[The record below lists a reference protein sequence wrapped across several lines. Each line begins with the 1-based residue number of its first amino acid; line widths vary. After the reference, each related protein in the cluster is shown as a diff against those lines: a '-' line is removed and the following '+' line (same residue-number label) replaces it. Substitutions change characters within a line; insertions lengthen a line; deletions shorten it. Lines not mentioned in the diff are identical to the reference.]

1 MSSNAIASRLIGL
14 GRRSACASARAGFLR
29 RFARDDSGAMLVFG
43 VYIFLIILMV
53 AGIGIDFMRFER
65 DRSKL
70 QATLDRAV
78 LAAADLD
85 QQLEPSAVVE
95 DYFAKSGLGDYL
107 TSVSVD
113 DGLGYRVV
121 SATASTEIDT
131 QFMHMNGVDTLT
143 APASGTAEERIDG
156 VEISLVLD
164 VSGSMNNNSR
174 LPNLITAAQE
184 FVDTMSSNSADGDM
198 TMSIIPYATQVSVP
212 QTLMEQFNVSDEQRY
227 SNCINFESSDFDTAS
242 LSYAAEYQR
251 TMHFD
256 PWKDFDGLKQD
267 PITLIGTDENPNEWE
282 KSLPVCEADLNR
294 QILLMQT
301 DPEVL
306 KAYIRSLT
314 ARGNTSI
321 DVGMKWGTA
330 LLDPSLR
337 TAMTALSTI
346 GDVPVS
352 ASNLPTN
359 YNDGETLKVI
369 VLMTDG
375 QNTPQHYINEGFRE
389 GPSNVFFNNDE
400 KAYSIYHPP
409 NDAYFWPDDNK
420 GHYDRHGNWVNDGN
434 KWADHP
440 YGANHPEGSN
450 EGCIGSAPGKWSCR
464 KRSEPGTPFNI
475 SYPDLWAHVTLKAN
489 VNDNY
494 DNENFLSKSEAN
506 RKWYHDVR
514 NYVNTWVKD
523 GRTERMC
530 DVAKANNVIVFTI
543 GFDAPSG
550 GVEILKYCSSSDAH
564 FFEVK
569 RDSDGEKIRIAFSS
583 IASSI
588 RKLRLTQ

>member
-1 MSSNAIASRLIGL
+1 MGSKAKLSRLDRPD
-14 GRRSACASARAGFLR
+14 RRSASAEARAGLLR
-29 RFARDDSGAMLVFG
+29 RFARDESGAMLVFG
-43 VYIFLIILMV
+43 VYVFLIILMV

-85 QQLEPSAVVE
+85 QPMDPSAVVE

-107 TSVSVD
+107 TSVTVD
-113 DGLGYRVV
+113 EGLGYRVV

-131 QFMHMNGVDTLT
+131 QFMHMNGVDTMI
-143 APASGTAEERIDG
+143 APAAGTAEERIDG

-164 VSGSMNNNSR
+164 VSGSMNNNNR
-174 LPNLITAAQE
+174 LTNLITAAQE
-184 FVDTMSSNSADGDM
+184 FVDTMADNSAEGDM

-212 QTLMEQFNVSDEQRY
+212 QTLMEQFNISEEHRY
-227 SNCINFESSDFDTAS
+227 SNCINFESADFDTAS
-242 LSYAAEYQR
+242 LSYTDEYQR

-256 PWKDFDGLKQD
+256 PWRDFDGLVED
-267 PITLIGTDENPNEWE
+267 PVTLVGTEENSDPERE
-282 KSLPVCEADLNR
+282 SLPVCEADPDR
-294 QILLMQT
+294 QILLMQS
-301 DPEVL
+301 DPDAL
-306 KAYIRSLT
+306 KTYIRNLT

-337 TAMTALSTI
+337 TAVRSLSTI
-346 GDVPVS
+346 GEVPAGTS
-352 ASNLPTN
+352 HLPTN

-375 QNTPQHYINEGFRE
+375 QNTNQYYVNEGFRE
-389 GPSNVFFNNDE
+389 GPSNIYFNNDE
-400 KAYSIYHPP
+400 KTYSIYHPP
-409 NDAYFWPDDNK
+409 ADAYFWPDDGK
-420 GHYDRHGNWVNDGN
+420 KWHRDRHNEWVNDGN

-440 YGANHPEGSN
+440 YGANHPDGTD
-450 EGCIGSAPGKWSCR
+450 EGCVGSLPGDWVCEE
-464 KRSEPGTPFNI
+464 RSEPGTPVNI

-489 VNDNY
+489 LYDNY
-494 DNENFLSKSEAN
+494 YPFLHPSEAHN
-506 RKWYHDVR
+506 KWYKDIH
-514 NYVNTWVKD
+514 NYVNTWVKND
-523 GRTERMC
+523 RTERIC
-530 DVAKANNVIVFTI
+530 DVAKGNNIIVFTI

-550 GVEILKYCSSSDAH
+550 GADMLKYCSSSDAH

-569 RDSDGEKIRIAFSS
+569 RDADGEKIRIAFSS

>member
-1 MSSNAIASRLIGL
+1 MSSNAETRTLNRLDHEP
-14 GRRSACASARAGFLR
+14 ARTAARTGFLR
-29 RFARDDSGAMLVFG
+29 AFARDEDGAMLIFG
-43 VYIFLIILMV
+43 VYAFLIILMV

-65 DRSKL
+65 DRSRL

-85 QQLEPSAVVE
+85 QTMDPKSVVE

-113 DGLGYRVV
+113 QGLGYRVV

-131 QFMHMNGVDTLT
+131 QFMHMNGVDTLV
-143 APASGTAEERIDG
+143 APAAGTAEERIDG
-156 VEISLVLD
+156 VEISLILD
-164 VSGSMNNNSR
+164 VSGSMNNNNR
-174 LPNLITAAQE
+174 LTNLISAAQE
-184 FVDTMSSNSADGDM
+184 FVDTMADNSADGDM
-198 TMSIIPYATQVSVP
+198 TMSIIPYATQVAVP
-212 QTLMEQFNVSDEQRY
+212 QTLMEQFNVSEEQRY
-227 SNCINFESSDFDTAS
+227 SNCINFQSADFDTAA
-242 LSYAAEYQR
+242 LSYTAPYQR

-256 PWKDFDGLKQD
+256 PWYEFNGLNGD
-267 PITLIGTDENPNEWE
+267 DITLVGNDADGV
-282 KSLPVCEADLNR
+282 SLPVCEADEDR
-294 QILLMQT
+294 QILLMQS
-301 DPEVL
+301 DPEAL
-306 KAYIRSLT
+306 KAYIRNLT

-337 TAMTALSTI
+337 PAMTTLSTI
-346 GDVPVS
+346 GDVPAV
-352 ASNLPTN
+352 AATLPSN

-375 QNTPQHYINEGFRE
+375 QNTDQYFINDGFRE
-389 GPSNVFFNNDE
+389 GPSNVYFNNEE

-409 NDAYFWPDDNK
+409 VNAYFWPDDNK

-440 YGANHPEGSN
+440 YGENHPPGRDK
-450 EGCIGSAPGKWSCR
+450 GCIGSSPGEWSCR
-464 KRSEPGTPFNI
+464 ERSEPGSAINL
-475 SYPDLWAHVTLKAN
+475 SYPDLWAHVSLKSN
-489 VNDNY
+489 LFDNY
-494 DNENFLSKSEAN
+494 YPFLHPSEAN
-506 RKWYHDVR
+506 RKWYHDIR
-514 NYVNTWVKD
+514 NYVETWVKND
-523 GRTERMC
+523 RTERIC
-530 DVAKANNVIVFTI
+530 DIAKGNNIIVFTI

-550 GVEILKYCSSSDAH
+550 GVDILKYCSSSDSH

-569 RDSDGEKIRIAFSS
+569 SDVDGEKIRIVFSS

>member
-1 MSSNAIASRLIGL
+1 MSSNAKISRLNRPD
-14 GRRSACASARAGFLR
+14 RRSACTPLRAGFLR
-29 RFARDDSGAMLVFG
+29 DFARDDSGAMLVFG
-43 VYIFLIILMV
+43 VYAFLIILMV

-85 QQLEPSAVVE
+85 QTMDPAAVVE
-95 DYFAKSGLGDYL
+95 DYFAKSGLGEYL
-107 TSVSVD
+107 TSVTVD

-121 SATASTEIDT
+121 SATASTKIDT
-131 QFMHMNGVDTLT
+131 QFMHMSGVDTLI
-143 APASGTAEERIDG
+143 APAAGTAEERIDG

-164 VSGSMNNNSR
+164 VSGSMNNNNR
-174 LPNLITAAQE
+174 LPNLITAARE
-184 FVDTMSSNSADGDM
+184 FVDTMADNSADGDLS
-198 TMSIIPYATQVSVP
+198 MSIIPYATQVAVP
-212 QTLMEQFNVSDEQRY
+212 QTLMEQFNVSEEHRY
-227 SNCINFESSDFDTAS
+227 SNCINFQSDDFETAT
-242 LSYAAEYQR
+242 LSYVDEYQR

-256 PWKDFDGLKQD
+256 PWYEFDGLTENE
-267 PITLIGTDENPNEWE
+267 ITLLGTDEDEV
-282 KSLPVCEADLNR
+282 SLPVCEADVDR
-294 QILLMQT
+294 QILLMQS
-301 DPEVL
+301 DPEIL
-306 KAYIRSLT
+306 KTYVSNLT

-337 TAMTALSTI
+337 TAVSSLSTI
-346 GDVPVS
+346 GDVPAS
-352 ASNLPTN
+352 AAFLPTN

-375 QNTPQHYINEGFRE
+375 QNTSQYFINEGFRE
-389 GPSNVFFNNDE
+389 GPSNVYFNNDE

-409 NDAYFWPDDNK
+409 EDAYFWPDDNK
-420 GHYDRHGNWVNDGN
+420 GQHYDRNGNLVDDGN

-440 YGANHPEGSN
+440 YGANHPDGSD
-450 EGCIGSAPGKWSCR
+450 EGCIGSAPGDWSCR
-464 KRSEPGTPFNI
+464 ERDEPGTPFNI

-489 VNDNY
+489 LNDNY
-494 DNENFLSKSEAN
+494 DNENFMSSSEAYQ
-506 RKWYHDVR
+506 KWYQDVR
-514 NYVNTWVKD
+514 NYVNTWVKNS
-523 GRTERMC
+523 RTERIC
-530 DVAKANNVIVFTI
+530 DVAKDNNIIVFAI

-550 GVEILKYCSSSDAH
+550 GADILKYCASSDAH

-569 RDSDGEKIRIAFSS
+569 RDADGEKIRIAFSS

-588 RKLRLTQ
+588 RKLKLTQ

>member
-1 MSSNAIASRLIGL
+1 MGSNAKVSRLNRL
-14 GRRSACASARAGFLR
+14 DRRSACASALAGFLR
-29 RFARDDSGAMLVFG
+29 RFARDDNGAMLVFG
-43 VYIFLIILMV
+43 VYTFLIILMV

-85 QQLEPSAVVE
+85 QPMNPSEVVE

-107 TSVSVD
+107 TSVTVD
-113 DGLGYRVV
+113 EGLGYRVV

-131 QFMHMNGVDTLT
+131 QFMHMSGVDTLT
-143 APASGTAEERIDG
+143 APAAGTAEERIDG

-164 VSGSMNNNSR
+164 VSGSMNNNNR
-174 LPNLITAAQE
+174 LTNLITAAQE
-184 FVDTMSSNSADGDM
+184 FVDTMADNSADGDM
-198 TMSIIPYATQVSVP
+198 TMSIVPYATQVSVP
-212 QTLMEQFNVSDEQRY
+212 QTLMEQFNVSEEHRY
-227 SNCINFESSDFDTAS
+227 SNCINFESADFDTAS
-242 LSYAAEYQR
+242 LSYTNQYQR

-256 PWKDFDGLKQD
+256 PWNEFNGLNQD
-267 PITLIGTDENPNEWE
+267 EITLVGNDIERD
-282 KSLPVCEADLNR
+282 SLPVCEADLDR
-294 QILLMQT
+294 QILLMQS
-301 DPEVL
+301 DPDAL
-306 KAYIRSLT
+306 KSYIRNLT

-337 TAMTALSTI
+337 TAVNSLSTI
-346 GDVPVS
+346 GEVPES
-352 ASNLPTN
+352 AANLPTN

-375 QNTPQHYINEGFRE
+375 QNTDQYFVNEGFRE
-389 GPSNVFFNNDE
+389 GPSDIFYNIDE

-409 NDAYFWPDDNK
+409 AEAYFWPDDNK

-440 YGANHPEGSN
+440 YGANHPDDSI
-450 EGCIGSAPGKWSCR
+450 EGCIGDTPGDWSCR
-464 KRSEPGTPFNI
+464 ERSQPGTPVNI

-489 VNDNY
+489 LYENY
-494 DNENFLSKSEAN
+494 YPFMSPSEAN
-506 RKWYHDVR
+506 RKWYHDIR
-514 NYVNTWVKD
+514 NYVDTWVKN
-523 GRTERMC
+523 GRTERIC
-530 DVAKANNVIVFTI
+530 DVAKNNNIIVFTI

-550 GVEILKYCSSSDAH
+550 GVDMLKYCASSDAH

-569 RDSDGEKIRIAFSS
+569 RDADGEKIRIAFSS